1 MSGGPDR
8 KASTLPNALFLDMPP
23 PPALLLVDDNPELLS
38 LLKEELSGPHRVRVA
53 TGPEEAWDQ
62 LQSDPPDLLVC
73 DARIPGTGPA
83 LCRRVQ
89 RTEEVPSI
97 PIVLLGTPDDPE
109 AEEDADVPPAHAVA
123 DAVLDKPFSVDDL
136 RECLEWYLPS
146 WERPAL
152 ADEESAFLKQV
163 AQTVERRLHDPDFT
177 VAALAEAM
185 DLSQR
190 HLARRLRAEAD
201 TSPAKFIR
209 TRRIERAK
217 ALLENDPDTVQATR
231 EAVGFRSASHF
242 SQVFREAVGIPP
254 STYRDKNADSL

>member
-1 MSGGPDR
+1 MS
-8 KASTLPNALFLDMPP
+8 A

-97 PIVLLGTPDDPE
+97 PIVLLGTPDAAEADDSD
-109 AEEDADVPPAHAVA
+109 AEEDAPDPPPAHAVA

-201 TSPAKFIR
+201 TTPAALIR

-217 ALLENDPDTVQATR
+217 ALLENDPDTVRATR

-254 STYRDKNADSL
+254 SAYRDQNADTP